1 MKILLS
7 NPQRMAKEVMA
18 EATEPPP
25 PVDFLLWAQAN
36 IKFGSESPIP
46 GPYNREL
53 FPFFDRILEVLS
65 PEHPARTVVLMK
77 SAQIGGTVLAQIF
90 TGGSLDLDPSLFL
103 YTHPTTDN
111 ATRWVK
117 TKWRAMLRQT
127 SALLRLFPT
136 STSRDGGNSMLY
148 QERVDGRGALLVSGA
163 NSEASLSMISP
174 ARQVQDDLSK
184 WEMNNAGDPESQA
197 DTRSKA
203 FDWAKIFKIS
213 TPLIKAG
220 CRISKA
226 YKGSTQER
234 FHVPCPHCGHRHSL
248 EWENFVTSI
257 DPENPGGAHFTCPAN
272 GCVIE
277 QHQLRDMLAK
287 GAWVAANPDS
297 KIVGFYLWAAYS
309 LLERWEN
316 IAARWLAAKG
326 DPAKEQ
332 TFSNDDL
339 GIAYEAAGESPPW
352 EEIKAQADESG
363 HQRGIIPQGGL
374 LLSIGLDCQGDRIEW
389 HLRAY
394 GTEVR
399 AWTVDYGVVEHH
411 IATEEARVELDK
423 LLTRTWKDT
432 FGNHRAATTLAID
445 GNAWTEDVFD
455 WAKRH
460 PASRVMMVRGAQG
473 DAAPFIA
480 KVKRERNREGKLL
493 RYARRFFNVG
503 VSPMKS
509 ALYKNLT
516 KRDPQA
522 RGFNG
527 FPREMGEEFY
537 QQLCSERRAPIKRRD
552 GSVEYRWTKTPNV
565 RNEVLDTTLYAD
577 AGAIRQG
584 WRQMTDEQWDQLAA
598 AFEKQPVE
606 KGQLDLEDLAAPAPE
621 TAAPVTPVQP
631 IAPQT
636 AAPQTK
642 FRQAGTIRR

>member
-1 MKILLS
+1 MEILLS
-7 NPQRMAKEVMA
+7 NPARMAMEVMA
-18 EATEPPP
+18 EAIEPAP
-25 PVDFLLWAQAN
+25 PVDFLDWALHN

-46 GPYNREL
+46 GPYNREF

-65 PEHPARTVVLMK
+65 PEHPARIVVLMK

-117 TKWRAMLRQT
+117 TKWRAMVRQT
-127 SALLRLFPT
+127 AALVRLFPS
-136 STSRDGGNSMLY
+136 STSRDGSNSMLY
-148 QERVDGRGALLVSGA
+148 QERNDGRGALLVSGA

-226 YKGSTQER
+226 YKESTQER
-234 FHVPCPHCGHRHSL
+234 FHVPCPQCGHLHAL
-248 EWENFVTSI
+248 EWENFVANI
-257 DPENPGGAHFTCPAN
+257 DPENPGLAHFTCPAN

-277 QHQLRDMLAK
+277 HHHLRDMLAK
-287 GAWVAANPDS
+287 GRWVAANPTS
-297 KIVGFYLWAAYS
+297 KVVGFYLWAAYS

-316 IAARWLAAKG
+316 IASRWLAAKG

-332 TFSNDDL
+332 TFFNDDL

-352 EEIKAQADESG
+352 EEIKAQADEGG
-363 HQRGIIPQGGL
+363 HTRAIIPNEGL
-374 LLSIGLDCQGDRIEW
+374 LLSVGLDCQGDRIEW

-394 GTEVR
+394 GSDVR
-399 AWTVDYGVVEHH
+399 SWTVDYGVVEHH
-411 IATEEARVELDK
+411 IATDEAQAELDK
-423 LLTRTWKDT
+423 LLTKTWKDT
-432 FGNHRAATTLAID
+432 FGNARTPATFAID
-445 GNAWTEDVFD
+445 GNAWTEDVYS

-460 PASRVMMVRGAQG
+460 PASRVMMVRGVQG

-480 KVKRERNREGKLL
+480 RVKRERNREGKLL

-503 VSPMKS
+503 VSAMKA

-516 KRDPQA
+516 KRDPLA

-527 FPREMGEEFY
+527 FPKGMEEDFY
-537 QQLCSERRAPIKRRD
+537 QQLCSERRTPIKRRD
-552 GSVEYRWTKTPNV
+552 NSVEYRWVRTPGV

-577 AGAIRQG
+577 AAAIRQG
-584 WRQMTDEQWDQLAA
+584 WRTLTPEQWDALAA
-598 AFEKQPVE
+598 QIERPAE
-606 KGQLDLEDLAAPAPE
+606 KGQLDLEDLAAQAKPTE
-621 TAAPVTPVQP
+621 AAPAAES
-631 IAPQT
+631 APQPDVD
-636 AAPQTK
+636 ASKPKKSLSEGLA
-642 FRQAGTIRR
+642 